1 MESLIQNKPR
11 QRSLFLDQIK
21 AIMIAL
27 VIASHTVLLA
37 SLSSDGVGQLIK
49 DAPLFEGVNL
59 WFVWVSNTF
68 FMNILFLISGYLLP
82 ESVQKQGLKQFAK
95 NRLIRLGIPLIFS
108 IILINNILP
117 IGGLLVP
124 DSPAFGQNII
134 NLPLNRIGPQWFLV
148 VLILFNALYCIW
160 VGFAKPNF
168 QSIRKHPFQDGD
180 LGSSVP

>member
-1 MESLIQNKPR
+1 MESLIQNKQK

-49 DAPLFEGVNL
+49 DAPLLEGMNR

-82 ESVQKQGLKQFAK
+82 ESVQKQGLKEFAK
-95 NRLIRLGIPLIFS
+95 NRLIRLGLPLIFS

-134 NLPLNRIGPQWFLV
+134 TLPLNRIGPQWFLV

-160 VGFAKPNF
+160 VGPV
-168 QSIRKHPFQDGD
+168 SYTHLTLPTT
-180 LGSSVP
+180 SPV